1 MSSAILYV
9 AIIAI
14 WACVLIPRWLRRDS
28 ARGASGADSETVP
41 DGTVAGTDGMIAG
54 TDGIVAG
61 TDGMADSGA
70 GGRAADESA
79 RGASESGRAA
89 DVGSGWLRAR
99 VEVAERR
106 ESPAPPLPAPRLP
119 APQPPA
125 PEPPAPEPPA
135 SEEPAD
141 EAPLED
147 APPSS
152 PTPETRHRMLAAR
165 RRLLGMLLVLE
176 AAAIALA
183 MLGLAALWVVVP
195 PTVMLAGYLLVLR
208 EAAHADVERAAH
220 DQEAARARA
229 RAQEQ
234 ASARDRARAAQRPP
248 AAMAPAGVPATPA
261 APAAPAAGYEE
272 AVPGRDFAPGLAGKY
287 TTSNADA
294 IDGSD
299 ERGDERYLR
308 AVGD

>member
-1 MSSAILYV
+1 VSSAILYV

-79 RGASESGRAA
+79 RGASESDRAA

>member
-1 MSSAILYV
+1 VSSAILYV
-9 AIIAI
+9 AIVAI

-28 ARGASGADSETVP
+28 ARGASGAASETVP
-41 DGTVAGTDGMIAG
+41 DGTVADTDGTVAETNGTVSGTDG
-54 TDGIVAG
+54 T
-61 TDGMADSGA
+61 ADSGA
-70 GGRAADESA
+70 GGRVVSA
-79 RGASESGRAA
+79 GRRAA
-89 DVGSGWLRAR
+89 GVNPEWLSAR
-99 VEVAERR
+99 VEAAERR
-106 ESPAPPLPAPRLP
+106 VPSSPQPSAPQPPS
-119 APQPPA
+119 PQPPA
-125 PEPPAPEPPA
+125 P
-135 SEEPAD
+135 EEPAD
-141 EAPLED
+141 EAPPAE
-147 APPSS
+147 APPSQ
-152 PTPETRHRMLAAR
+152 TPEETRHRMLAAR

-183 MLGLAALWVVVP
+183 LLGLAALWVIIP

-229 RAQEQ
+229 RAQER
-234 ASARDRARAAQRPP
+234 ASARDRARARAAQRPP
-248 AAMAPAGVPATPA
+248 AAMAPTGVPATPA

-294 IDGSD
+294 IDGSN

>member
-1 MSSAILYV
+1 M
-9 AIIAI
+9 
-14 WACVLIPRWLRRDS
+14 
-28 ARGASGADSETVP
+28 
-41 DGTVAGTDGMIAG
+41 
-54 TDGIVAG
+54 
-61 TDGMADSGA
+61 
-70 GGRAADESA
+70 
-79 RGASESGRAA
+79 
-89 DVGSGWLRAR
+89 
-99 VEVAERR
+99 
-106 ESPAPPLPAPRLP
+106 
-119 APQPPA
+119 
-125 PEPPAPEPPA
+125 
-135 SEEPAD
+135 
-141 EAPLED
+141 APLED

-234 ASARDRARAAQRPP
+234 ASARDRARARAAQRPP